1 MRRECWRSDRRLD
14 EMEDSGKAKVGLL
27 TLMFDLYDAIP
38 GLEAEMEDFARELVQ
53 LFSNL
58 PDVNWPGVCKNRR
71 MVDDAMARFHEEG
84 SDIIVV
90 VLLTYAP
97 SHIAL
102 RALRESRMPILVF
115 NTQKLLAVEPGMD
128 PRELIRNHGVHG
140 VQDLANVLNRAGRR
154 FSILTGHYMDPG
166 VQGHL
171 GEWCQAAWAARRLGS
186 LKVGVLGPPLQGMGD
201 FALDHTTLLAKL
213 GVEVHQ
219 LSQREVAE
227 LAAAAP
233 LGEIDSQAEAD
244 REAFKIADEVTGE
257 EHRESLRLE
266 WALRHIL
273 SKGSMEAF
281 SANFASIA
289 EEGRLR
295 TLPFLAASKML
306 RDGYGYA
313 GEGDVLTAI
322 AVKLMHWLCGEASF
336 TEMFTMDFGSDSL
349 LMSHMGESNPDLA
362 REDCRAE
369 LVGSTLELAETPVV
383 PILPRF
389 SLRPGRVTLVNLTV
403 SATGGLK
410 MIVSE
415 GDVLD
420 FPTLDGVMT
429 PHYKFRPGKA
439 LCAFL
444 TELAREGSSHHFA
457 LAYGSRSSQMEKV
470 AEILGIEFSTV

>member
-1 MRRECWRSDRRLD
+1 
-14 EMEDSGKAKVGLL
+14 MEDDGRAKVGLL
-27 TLMFDLYDAIP
+27 TMMFDLYDAIS
-38 GLEAEMEDFARELVQ
+38 GLEAEMEDFAKELVQ
-53 LFSNL
+53 LFSTHA
-58 PDVNWPGVCKNRR
+58 DVSWPGVCKTKR
-71 MVDDAMARFHEEG
+71 MVDEAVGRFHQDG

-102 RALRESRMPILVF
+102 RALRESRMPVLIF

-140 VQDLANVLNRAGRR
+140 FQDLANVLNRAGRS

-166 VQGHL
+166 VQGQL
-171 GEWCQAAWAARRLGS
+171 GEWCQAAWAARRLES
-186 LKVGVLGPPLQGMGD
+186 LRVGVLGPPLQGMGD
-201 FALDHTTLLAKL
+201 FALDHTTLLADL
-213 GVEVHQ
+213 GVEVEH

-227 LAAAAP
+227 LATAAP
-233 LGEIDSQAEAD
+233 PREIDSQAEAD
-244 REAFKIADEVTGE
+244 REAFKMADEVTGE

-273 SKGSMEAF
+273 SKGGMEAF

-322 AVKLMHWLCGEASF
+322 AVKLMHWLSGEASF
-336 TEMFTMDFGSDSL
+336 TEMFTMDFAGDSL
-349 LMSHMGESNPDLA
+349 LMSHMGESNPGLA
-362 REDCRAE
+362 REGCRVQ
-369 LVGSTLELAETPVV
+369 LVRSTLELAETQVV

-389 SLRPGRVTLVNLTV
+389 SLKPGRVTLVNLTA
-403 SATGGLK
+403 SAKGGLK
-410 MIVSE
+410 MIVTE

-420 FPTLDGVMT
+420 LPTLDGVMT
-429 PHYKFRPGKA
+429 PHYRFHPGRA
-439 LCAFL
+439 LSSFL

-457 LAYGSRSSQMEKV
+457 LAYGSWSSQMEKV
-470 AEILGIEFSTV
+470 AEILGIEFSAV